1 MSPALMIT
9 LLLVARDRLE
19 CSLDGSNSANQQ
31 HDQNDQQY
39 ESDPATPIAKMGRH
53 VAGITAKE
61 RQHHEY
67 KNNYE

>member
-1 MSPALMIT
+1 MSPTLMIT
-9 LLLVARDRLE
+9 LLLVPRDRLE
-19 CSLDGSNSANQQ
+19 SSSSANQQ

-61 RQHHEY
+61 RQHDEY
-67 KNNYE
+67 KNNYK

>member
-19 CSLDGSNSANQQ
+19 SSRDGFISAKQQ
-31 HDQNDQQY
+31 HGQNDQQY
-39 ESDPATPIAKMGRH
+39 EPDPATPIAKMGRH
-53 VAGITAKE
+53 VAGLTAKE
-61 RQHHEY
+61 RQHHED